1 MQRNLNA
8 GFAQVQI
15 LLVARQKFVMMRAF
29 DSGPG

>member
-15 LLVARQKFVMMRAF
+15 LLVVLQKFVMMRAF